1 MSRHHDELYLR
12 HMRAACD
19 QIARYLAGVSWAA
32 FEQNPE
38 KQDAVIRQLEILG
51 EAAGRLSA
59 PFRQAH
65 PEMPWQRIKD
75 LRNVLIHGYAHVD
88 LTRVW
93 QIARDSVP
101 ALRHAVD
108 QALRAQDTEWNR

>member
-1 MSRHHDELYLR
+1 MSRHHDDLYLR
-12 HMRAACD
+12 HIRAACD
-19 QIARYLAGVSWAA
+19 RVAQYLTGVSWAA
-32 FEQNPE
+32 FEENME

-51 EAAGRLSA
+51 EAAGRLSD

-93 QIARDSVP
+93 EIAHESVP
-101 ALRHAVD
+101 PLRHVVD
-108 QALRAQDTEWNR
+108 QALRAQDAE